1 MHDTEPYQIPSGK
14 EKSKNTSALNVG
26 MPSFPVLFLI
36 DQIQYPA
43 SRIALK
49 RFKTGPSSLDIF
61 F

>member
-14 EKSKNTSALNVG
+14 ENTSALNVG